1 MRFNDSVLVLADG
14 EKFEGYL
21 VGADLD
27 GGIVSGELVFNTA
40 LSGYQEIITDPSY
53 SGQIITFTYPQIGNY
68 GISSEDSESRN
79 PFCQGIVVRDLVKN
93 YSNWRAQTGLHE
105 FMVENQVSGI
115 AGIDTRRLTKHLRT
129 VGAIPGAFGR
139 DEVLV
144 VQAAASEPSTEGRDL
159 VTGVTT
165 PTPYTVGDPEAQ
177 FFVVAYDY
185 GIKTTILRRLVAAG
199 CRVEVVPSST
209 SAHDV
214 LVRNPDGIFLSNGP
228 GDPEAAPDA
237 IANVQA
243 LLGERP
249 IFGICLGH
257 QILGLAAGAKK
268 ERLLF
273 GHHGGNHPV
282 RNEDTGRVEITS
294 QNHNYAINVDSVS
307 GAELTHVNLNDGGV
321 EGFRLTKDNA
331 FGIQHHPEAGPG
343 PHDAAYLF
351 QEFTNLMSN
360 STRGR

>member
-1 MRFNDSVLVLADG
+1 
-14 EKFEGYL
+14 
-21 VGADLD
+21 
-27 GGIVSGELVFNTA
+27 
-40 LSGYQEIITDPSY
+40 
-53 SGQIITFTYPQIGNY
+53 
-68 GISSEDSESRN
+68 
-79 PFCQGIVVRDLVKN
+79 
-93 YSNWRAQTGLHE
+93 
-105 FMVENQVSGI
+105 
-115 AGIDTRRLTKHLRT
+115 
-129 VGAIPGAFGR
+129 
-139 DEVLV
+139 
-144 VQAAASEPSTEGRDL
+144 
-159 VTGVTT
+159 
-165 PTPYTVGDPEAQ
+165 
-177 FFVVAYDY
+177 
-185 GIKTTILRRLVAAG
+185 
-199 CRVEVVPSST
+199 VVPSST